1 MTGLESRSAKYGN
14 VNQAARIGVVCH
26 KDSWGRLVKEY
37 CVRAGWTNVTLL
49 YKNVSKPIEP
59 LDFDLIFLDDSYFS
73 DLTGGEL
80 LDSLL
85 INQKLK
91 VTTAVIM
98 VGESVEA
105 TIHNYDSMTLLLKFL
120 PRSFS
125 EKLFNQTVSQSL
137 LAQQV
142 FFPALNYINQGKLAF
157 AYKSMGFWDKQQIP
171 KELLLE
177 FCKLYVNLAFELGNY
192 QQVLS
197 ICNKPQF
204 KNMDWTLWPRFK
216 ANYELGNWAY
226 CEQSIHQ
233 EPFTALPSGSM
244 KLFWQLRLML
254 EKERYQDAIE
264 LIEDLPQQQM
274 SLSMI
279 RLVFSLMAVSGN
291 WQKAEEFIVRK
302 VRLAQNEPM
311 AQATLINAQCS
322 IYLYEFYATDDAEL
336 QQTALT
342 RLKLHLA
349 DFAKHKK
356 AMSFK
361 VNREVF
367 DIYLQIVSLTE
378 QDESTELKNNLVEQL
393 LSLQQEITSPVLLC
407 RVAYAWHL
415 LGNKEACFE
424 VLVKADIAFS
434 YTPLGCERLLLAM
447 MHKQIL
453 FNIYP
458 HEERLFMYQSLGLS
472 HQKEQRFKLA
482 CKAFS
487 RALDIEP
494 QNKEVRQLLARNM
507 KDADMTSF
515 AGYQIQDDNLL

>member
-1 MTGLESRSAKYGN
+1 MTGLESRSVNYGS

-26 KDSWGRLVKEY
+26 KDRWGRLVKEY

-49 YKNVSKPIEP
+49 YKNISKPIEP
-59 LDFDLIFLDDSYFS
+59 LEFDLIFLDDSYFS

-98 VGESVEA
+98 VGESAET

-125 EKLFNQTVSQSL
+125 EKLFIQTVRQSL
-137 LAQQV
+137 QAQQV

-157 AYKSMGFWDKQQIP
+157 AFKSMGFWDKQQIP
-171 KELLLE
+171 RELLLE

-204 KNMDWTLWPRFK
+204 KNMEWTLWPRFK
-216 ANYELGNWAY
+216 ANYELGNWSY

-233 EPFTALPSGSM
+233 EPFTTLPSGSM

-274 SLSMI
+274 SVSMI
-279 RLVFSLMAVSGN
+279 RLVFALMAVSGN

-322 IYLYEFYATDDAEL
+322 IYLYEFYAADEPQQ

-342 RLKLHLA
+342 RLKEHLTE
-349 DFAKHKK
+349 FAKHKK
-356 AMSFK
+356 ALSFK

-367 DIYLQIVSLTE
+367 NIYLQIVSLGDQPE
-378 QDESTELKNNLVEQL
+378 PMDLNHIVEQL
-393 LSLQQEITSPVLLC
+393 VNLQKDVTSPVLLC

-415 LGNKEACFE
+415 LGNKEACFD

-447 MHKQIL
+447 MHKQVL

-458 HEERLFMYQSLGLS
+458 QEERLFMYQSFGLS

-487 RALDIEP
+487 RALDIAPE
-494 QNKEVRQLLARNM
+494 NKEVRKLLAQNM

-515 AGYQIQDDNLL
+515 AGYQIQDDKLL